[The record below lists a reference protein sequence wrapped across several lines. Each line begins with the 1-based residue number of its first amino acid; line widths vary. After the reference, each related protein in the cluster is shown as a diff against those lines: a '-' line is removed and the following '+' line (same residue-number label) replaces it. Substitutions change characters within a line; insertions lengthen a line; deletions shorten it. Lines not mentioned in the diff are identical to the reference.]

1 MEKYL
6 ITALSPK
13 ERAEDL
19 FSVMS
24 IEEKLA
30 QTTAVGGR
38 HQEACAKHFMG
49 FHNSEA
55 GSP

>member
-19 FSVMS
+19 LSVMS

-30 QTTAVGGR
+30 QATAVGGR